1 MLFKMIEVIP
11 MDNRDKTGALME
23 WFMDIPAQDA
33 PGLLEKW
40 NGSLKSGIMELPP
53 EISWGTK
60 FISGPNKLGRKNE
73 VGIYLISQRR
83 KP

>member
-53 EISWGTK
+53 GNQLGNEIY
-60 FISGPNKLGRKNE
+60 IRP
-73 VGIYLISQRR
+73 Q
-83 KP
+83 